1 MLFMRA
7 RASLALLVGAVV
19 GSFFAPT
26 ARAESRINKLL
37 YMYHFYYLPFS
48 IDFRVGR
55 TENDIVPFLPARRVG
70 GGRML
75 TNGEWASLEAEHRK
89 LRTDWERRS
98 LLLSE
103 EVPVGESKRL
113 SPRITAHHINAS
125 RTAFESVA
133 IGDRIQFQNLLK
145 AKSPEVQA
153 QFRQLQFLRSFL
165 RPEDDG
171 AFNFFVVSA
180 SWCPSCREY
189 RMLFETYFK
198 DFAPE
203 KAKLHSI
210 LVEDPAHAIF
220 TSPVMRE
227 LFPKGPHGSKATVP
241 RFLAVE
247 NVEGTL
253 VVHEDGD
260 ALFELYERFF
270 KKVRGYQDGRLSLL
284 RGRST
289 SSK

>member
-1 MLFMRA
+1 M
-7 RASLALLVGAVV
+7 ALSVALWAGVLTAGL
-19 GSFFAPT
+19 GPP

-55 TENDIVPFLPARRVG
+55 NENDVLPFLEGRREG
-70 GGRML
+70 AARML
-75 TNGEWASLEAEHRK
+75 TNAEWSSVEVEHKK
-89 LRTDWERRS
+89 LRDDWERRS
-98 LLLSE
+98 LLLSTDKSLA
-103 EVPVGESKRL
+103 VGESKRI
-113 SPRITAHHINAS
+113 SAHIASHHIGVS
-125 RTAFESVA
+125 RSAFESVNLN
-133 IGDRIQFQNLLK
+133 DRIQFQNLLK
-145 AKSPEVQA
+145 AKSPEVQSR
-153 QFRQLQFLRSFL
+153 FRQLQFLKSFL

-189 RMLFETYFK
+189 RMIFETYFK
-198 DFAPE
+198 DFPPE

-210 LVEDPAHAIF
+210 VVEDPNRTIF
-220 TSPVMRE
+220 DSAVMRD
-227 LFPKGPHGSKATVP
+227 LFPNGPRGSKATVP

-247 NVEGTL
+247 NVEGSS

-270 KKVRGYQDGRLSLL
+270 KKVRGYDDGKLALL
-284 RGRST
+284 RGRGT